1 MNLLTR
7 QKAISSEIRKIN
19 RNLIYHH
26 LYDHPAITKQ
36 DLSNALGMSMPTI
49 MQNLT
54 ELITQGLVINTEQLQ
69 STGGRKARTLSIN
82 PSARHAIGLD
92 ITTHNIG
99 AVIVDLGGSI
109 VVSKRVQAPFSSTEF
124 YFKGL
129 ATLIEDLID
138 EAGIDRLSLLG
149 VGLAVPAILS
159 KDGQVLAYA
168 SFLNF
173 TNGKLCDFAEFI
185 RYPTRFVNDA
195 NAGGFA
201 EFWTN
206 AALRTATEDRGV
218 VYLSVNNSVGGA
230 FLVNGRIF
238 VGDDQR
244 ASEFGHM
251 TLIPG
256 GRTCYC
262 GQKGCV
268 DAYIGAGRL
277 TGDHQGSLSAFFES
291 LRNGEAASVSKWSE
305 YLDYMALAVNNL
317 HMALDSDVIIG
328 GHVGGYM
335 SPYIDKL
342 REMIAGRNPFSMSGS
357 YLKDC
362 TYKREAT
369 AVGAAML
376 FISEFMNSI

>member
-1 MNLLTR
+1 MKPLTR

-19 RNLIYHH
+19 RNLIYHY

-36 DLSNALGMSMPTI
+36 DLSSALDMSMPTI
-49 MQNLT
+49 TLNLT
-54 ELITQGLVINTEQLQ
+54 ELIAQGLVMNTEQLQ

-82 PSARHAIGLD
+82 PGARHAIGLD

-99 AVIVDLGGSI
+99 AVIVDVGGSI
-109 VVSKRVQAPFSSTEF
+109 VVSKRVQALFSSTEF

-129 ATLIEDLID
+129 ATLIEELID
-138 EAGIDRLSLLG
+138 EAGIDRHTILG

-159 KDGQVLAYA
+159 KDGQTLAYA

-173 TNGKLCDFAEFI
+173 TNGRLRDFAAFI
-185 RYPTRFVNDA
+185 KYPCRFVNDA

-201 EFWTN
+201 EFWNN
-206 AALRTATEDRGV
+206 AALRNDSEDRGV

-238 VGDDQR
+238 TGDDQR
-244 ASEFGHM
+244 ASEFGHI
-251 TLIPG
+251 TLIPE

-268 DAYIGAGRL
+268 DAYLGAGRL
-277 TGDHQGSLSAFFES
+277 SDGYQGSLSTFFEA
-291 LRNGEAASVSKWSE
+291 LRSGDEAAAVRWNE
-305 YLDYMALAVNNL
+305 YLGYMALAVNTL
-317 HMALDSDVIIG
+317 HMAFDTDVIIG

-335 SPYIDKL
+335 SPYIDRL
-342 REMIAGRNPFSMSGS
+342 REMIARKNPFSANGS

-362 TYKREAT
+362 AYRREAT

-376 FISEFMNSI
+376 FVSEFMNSI

>member
-19 RNLIYHH
+19 RNLIYHY
-26 LYDHPAITKQ
+26 LYDHPAISKQ

-49 MQNLT
+49 TLNLT
-54 ELITQGLVINTEQLQ
+54 ELITQGLVKNTEQLQ
-69 STGGRKARTLSIN
+69 STGGRKARTLSVN

-129 ATLIEDLID
+129 ATLIEDLIE
-138 EAGIDRLSLLG
+138 EAGIDRQTILG
-149 VGLAVPAILS
+149 VGLAVPAIIS
-159 KDGQVLAYA
+159 KDGQTLAYA

-173 TNGKLCDFAEFI
+173 TNGQLRDFAGFI
-185 RYPTRFVNDA
+185 KYPSRFVNDA

-206 AALRTATEDRGV
+206 TALRNDSEDRGV

-268 DAYIGAGRL
+268 DAYLGAGRL
-277 TGDHQGSLSAFFES
+277 TEGFQGSLSAFFES
-291 LRNGEAASVSKWSE
+291 LRGGDSASADRWNE
-305 YLDYMALAVNNL
+305 YMNYMALAVNNL
-317 HMALDSDVIIG
+317 HMAFNTDVIIG

-335 SPYIDKL
+335 SPYIDQL
-342 REMIAGRNPFSMSGS
+342 RDVISRKNPFSMSGS

-362 TYKREAT
+362 AYKREAT

-376 FISEFMNSI
+376 FISEFMDSI